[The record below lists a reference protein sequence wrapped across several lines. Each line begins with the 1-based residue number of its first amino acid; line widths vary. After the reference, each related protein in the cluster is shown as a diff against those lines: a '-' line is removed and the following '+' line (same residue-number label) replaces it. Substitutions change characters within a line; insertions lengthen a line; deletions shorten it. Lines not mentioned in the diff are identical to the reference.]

1 MDLTT
6 QVGID
11 IFCFQVVSV
20 FRETE
25 NRALIFRSVVMI
37 FDSVVTRFSGK
48 NTQRLTRDNT
58 VNFLQ

>member
-1 MDLTT
+1 M
-6 QVGID
+6 
-11 IFCFQVVSV
+11 VSV

>member
-1 MDLTT
+1 M
-6 QVGID
+6 
-11 IFCFQVVSV
+11 VSV

-37 FDSVVTRFSGK
+37 FDSVVRRFNGK
-48 NTQRLTRDNT
+48 DTQRLTADNT